1 MEPEVSEDSVS
12 RALRRSTRRQSTGKT
27 PIYEATP
34 RGPIKRSKRRI
45 EMQASSSVPNMN
57 GSRIVENG
65 SEDEA
70 SPGKKSRLE
79 EEEETSGGSGDQKEM
94 DLQKSALQENEDQ
107 EMDVA
112 EDSSC
117 SPYGP
122 KLAPG
127 FRDDVNFSPHVLL
140 GERCRPSENTDSH
153 LLKRNEIKASSKKET
168 VTFTKPSAPTESSG
182 NTHKVRGRKITSM
195 AEYKTKME
203 ATAKSAG
210 IFRVNHHSVPNVQ
223 APSVTSYT
231 LRHRP
236 NNIPTRKEPVSQ
248 KKKEVNKT
256 QGIARRCSRE
266 TSRGSLH
273 YFCWAVLVLLLLSSA
288 VLLLNK
294 DKAMA
299 LYQASAG
306 GARRPSRSVR
316 LEPFADLLSKLEAR
330 FRSQRPELWKR
341 SKIHL
346 EKHLKSAEPTE
357 PVSLILTSGR
367 SAEKTLSCLAEGLAS
382 AFSSALEASVLQ
394 IDGAGKAGLES
405 DDVKLDVDGLLR
417 TAFGGNRAAAVI
429 HRLEEL
435 PPGSTLI
442 FYRYCDHEHAAYKEV
457 FLLFTVLLPRKEL
470 SGELGVVEEM
480 VQDYLKDRLVGSS
493 NRTSFNEMDTD
504 KFGGLWS
511 RISHLVLPVVAEREI
526 EENGC

>member
-1 MEPEVSEDSVS
+1 E
-12 RALRRSTRRQSTGKT
+12 
-27 PIYEATP
+27 
-34 RGPIKRSKRRI
+34 
-45 EMQASSSVPNMN
+45 
-57 GSRIVENG
+57 EN
-65 SEDEA
+65 
-70 SPGKKSRLE
+70 
-79 EEEETSGGSGDQKEM
+79 TSGGSGDKKEM

-107 EMDVA
+107 EMDVE

-117 SPYGP
+117 SPYRP

-127 FRDDVNFSPHVLL
+127 
-140 GERCRPSENTDSH
+140 
-153 LLKRNEIKASSKKET
+153 K
-168 VTFTKPSAPTESSG
+168 
-182 NTHKVRGRKITSM
+182 
-195 AEYKTKME
+195 
-203 ATAKSAG
+203 
-210 IFRVNHHSVPNVQ
+210 
-223 APSVTSYT
+223 
-231 LRHRP
+231 
-236 NNIPTRKEPVSQ
+236 
-248 KKKEVNKT
+248 
-256 QGIARRCSRE
+256 
-266 TSRGSLH
+266 
-273 YFCWAVLVLLLLSSA
+273 
-288 VLLLNK
+288 
-294 DKAMA
+294 
-299 LYQASAG
+299 
-306 GARRPSRSVR
+306 

-394 IDGAGKAGLES
+394 IDGAGKAGMES
-405 DDVKLDVDGLLR
+405 DEVKLDVDGLLR
-417 TAFGGNRAAAVI
+417 TAFRENRAAAVI

-457 FLLFTVLLPRKEL
+457 FLLFTVLLPREEV

-480 VQDYLKDRLVGSS
+480 VQDYLKDRLVGPS
-493 NRTSFNEMDTD
+493 NRTAFNEMDTD

-511 RISHLVLPVVAEREI
+511 RISHLVLPVVAEGEV